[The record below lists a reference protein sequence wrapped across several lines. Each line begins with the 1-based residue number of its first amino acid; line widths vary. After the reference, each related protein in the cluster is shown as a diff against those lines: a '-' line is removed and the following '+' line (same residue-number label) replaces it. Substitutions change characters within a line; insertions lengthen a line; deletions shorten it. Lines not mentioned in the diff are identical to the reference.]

1 MEGVMIKKIKV
12 VNSYGEELV
21 MTLSEPQESGY
32 AITNVSGLEPTQ
44 VDVKQT
50 QMVSGLRY
58 KYNFGFHK
66 FREISMQIV
75 YFEWN
80 DLLMDVKTLR
90 DRLYRYFKT
99 NDLVT
104 LYFERDYEQYAIQGY
119 VSRHDS
125 VVWSSNCGA
134 TITVT
139 CPDPWFRKRRID
151 FQDEDE
157 STSVLG
163 IESQMYVNSVN
174 ISYNGNIGNGF
185 VLETE
190 TDVRNFAGEELVLE
204 SFRESIS
211 TGKLILNVPS
221 NYPDINITI
230 DSLGISLIKDSLAV
244 YTGHIGELCH
254 FLVGTDAFQ
263 PSEDPVNFYCY
274 INNSEDVSTIGLK
287 VRGLGTCSSDHGD
300 IGTVGIIYTTED
312 LSNISNISFPIYN
325 TSASLINN
333 LQCNIIKTKDENS
346 NIIYTFRIINYE
358 EINGSFYM
366 QDDSSTY
373 AQFDTGYIISDKN
386 AIDAGTPNNYG
397 TQSEPMD
404 HIGWVDATSISK
416 RTPLPRLEPG
426 YNTIKL
432 NTSSGLPVKFKIKY
446 NTLYRG
452 L

>member
-1 MEGVMIKKIKV
+1 MIKKIKV

-66 FREISMQIV
+66 FREINVQIV

-80 DLLMDVKTLR
+80 DLLMDVETLR

-119 VSRHDS
+119 VSKHDS
-125 VVWSSNCGA
+125 VVWSANCGA

-139 CPDPWFRKRRID
+139 CPDPWFRKRGID
-151 FQDEDE
+151 YQDE
-157 STSVLG
+157 VLADCIKG
-163 IESQMYVNSVN
+163 VDSDNYTNTAV
-174 ISYNGNIGNGF
+174 ISYDGNIGNGF
-185 VLETE
+185 TLETE
-190 TDVRNFAGEELVLE
+190 TDVRNLVGEELVLE
-204 SFRESIS
+204 SRRDGQV
-211 TGKLILNVPS
+211 TGTLVLNVPKNYS
-221 NYPDINITI
+221 NTNVTI
-230 DSLGISLIKDSLAV
+230 DSLGISLIKDSLSV
-244 YTGHIGELCH
+244 YTGHTGGLRY
-254 FLVGTDAFQ
+254 FLSGYDKNGWTEGNSRTINCVVDGTRTTITLVARPLNSCVNKNTGISDDMFSLY
-263 PSEDPVNFYCY
+263 SEDSRLDKIKELYIEVNTGSVSSSGIKCCPVFSPD
-274 INNSEDVSTIGLK
+274 INAYLLSVSDFGNIGDE
-287 VRGLGTCSSDHGD
+287 T
-300 IGTVGIIYTTED
+300 YF
-312 LSNISNISFPIYN
+312 NIS
-325 TSASLINN
+325 
-333 LQCNIIKTKDENS
+333 E
-346 NIIYTFRIINYE
+346 
-358 EINGSFYM
+358 
-366 QDDSSTY
+366 SST
-373 AQFDTGYIISDKN
+373 GYDYEFALGYVASDKVWL
-386 AIDAGTPNNYG
+386 DEDRPNNGG
-397 TQSEPMD
+397 TQSEPVN

-426 YNTIKL
+426 YNTVSL
-432 NTSSGLPVKFKIKY
+432 NTSSGRPVQFKIKY

>member
-1 MEGVMIKKIKV
+1 MIKKIKV

-66 FREISMQIV
+66 FREINVQIV

-80 DLLMDVKTLR
+80 DLLMDVETLR

-119 VSRHDS
+119 VSKHDS
-125 VVWSSNCGA
+125 VVWSANCGA

-139 CPDPWFRKRRID
+139 CPDPWFRKRGID
-151 FQDEDE
+151 YQDE
-157 STSVLG
+157 VLADCVQG
-163 IESQMYVNSVN
+163 VDSDNYVNTAV
-174 ISYNGNIGNGF
+174 ISYDGNIGNGF
-185 VLETE
+185 TLETE
-190 TDVRNFAGEELVLE
+190 TDVRNLVGEELILE
-204 SFRESIS
+204 SRRDGQV
-211 TGKLILNVPS
+211 TGTLVLNVPK
-221 NYPDINITI
+221 NYPDTNVTI
-230 DSLGISLIKDSLAV
+230 DSLGISLVKDSLAV
-244 YTGHIGELCH
+244 YTRHTGGLQYFLSGFGTSDWVNGDTSELLSHTIVCEIDGDGDAIEVKAHIVKSAVNKITDSDTDM
-254 FLVGTDAFQ
+254 FLLYSTDSRLSKIKSIKATVLDQNNNTSYIIKCTPCFVQ
-263 PSEDPVNFYCY
+263 GLNAYTLLITNPED
-274 INNSEDVSTIGLK
+274 INLALFKI
-287 VRGLGTCSSDHGD
+287 GD
-300 IGTVGIIYTTED
+300 IGG
-312 LSNISNISFPIYN
+312 SN
-325 TSASLINN
+325 
-333 LQCNIIKTKDENS
+333 
-346 NIIYTFRIINYE
+346 NYA
-358 EINGSFYM
+358 M
-366 QDDSSTY
+366 
-373 AQFDTGYIISDKN
+373 GYIASDKVWL
-386 AIDAGTPNNYG
+386 DEDRPNNGG
-397 TQSEPMD
+397 TQSEPVD

-426 YNTIKL
+426 YNTVSL
-432 NTSSGLPVKFKIKY
+432 NTSSGRPVQFKIKY

>member
-1 MEGVMIKKIKV
+1 MIKKIKV

-66 FREISMQIV
+66 FREINVQIV

-80 DLLMDVKTLR
+80 DLLMDVETLR

-119 VSRHDS
+119 VSKHDS
-125 VVWSSNCGA
+125 VVWSANCGA

-139 CPDPWFRKRRID
+139 CPDPWFRKRGID
-151 FQDEDE
+151 YQDE
-157 STSVLG
+157 VLADCIKG
-163 IESQMYVNSVN
+163 VDSDNYANTAV
-174 ISYNGNIGNGF
+174 ISYDGNIGNGF
-185 VLETE
+185 ALETE
-190 TDVRNFAGEELVLE
+190 TDVRNLVGEELILE
-204 SFRESIS
+204 SRRDGQV
-211 TGKLILNVPS
+211 TGTLVLNVPK
-221 NYPDINITI
+221 NYPNTNVTI
-230 DSLGISLIKDSLAV
+230 DSLGISLIKDSLSV
-244 YTGHIGELCH
+244 YTGHTGGLRY
-254 FLVGTDAFQ
+254 FLSGIVEHEGT
-263 PSEDPVNFYCY
+263 
-274 INNSEDVSTIGLK
+274 T
-287 VRGLGTCSSDHGD
+287 
-300 IGTVGIIYTTED
+300 YTTVFDDDTEYSFPVSSPLNSIVIKTFTVRETVVTD
-312 LSNISNISFPIYN
+312 DQDYVLILLYSQDRNLSNVDKIVFTDINDNQIECVPIYN
-325 TSASLINN
+325 SDIDGYLFLLNDKIDNDVLIANDK
-333 LQCNIIKTKDENS
+333 NI
-346 NIIYTFRIINYE
+346 
-358 EINGSFYM
+358 
-366 QDDSSTY
+366 TY
-373 AQFDTGYIISDKN
+373 PFHSGYIPSDKVWL
-386 AIDAGTPNNYG
+386 DEDRPNNGG
-397 TQSEPMD
+397 TQSEPVN

-426 YNTIKL
+426 YNTVSL
-432 NTSSGLPVKFKIKY
+432 NTSSGRPVEFKIKY

>member
-1 MEGVMIKKIKV
+1 MIKKIKV

-66 FREISMQIV
+66 FREINLQIV

-80 DLLMDVKTLR
+80 DLMMDVETLR
-90 DRLYRYFKT
+90 DRLYKYFKT

-119 VSRHDS
+119 VSKHDS
-125 VVWSSNCGA
+125 VIWSSNCGA

-157 STSVLG
+157 SASVLG
-163 IESQMYVNSVN
+163 IESEMYVNSVN
-174 ISYNGNIGNGF
+174 VSYEGNIGNGF

-190 TDVRNFAGEELVLE
+190 TDVRNLAGEELVLE
-204 SFRESIS
+204 SFREGTS
-211 TGKLILNVPS
+211 TGKLILNVPKD
-221 NYPDINITI
+221 YPDINVTI
-230 DSLGISLIKDSLAV
+230 DSLGISLVKDSLAV
-244 YTGHIGELCH
+244 YTGHKGGLQY
-254 FLVGTDAFQ
+254 FLSGFNINQNWAEGTSHIIVCKIDGVSDSLEVKAYTRDSTVNKITESDTDMFLLYSIDSRLSKIRNIEATVLNQ
-263 PSEDPVNFYCY
+263 NNITIKCTPCFVQGLNAYTLLITNPED
-274 INNSEDVSTIGLK
+274 INLRSFGIS
-287 VRGLGTCSSDHGD
+287 D
-300 IGTVGIIYTTED
+300 IGG
-312 LSNISNISFPIYN
+312 SNNF
-325 TSASLINN
+325 AL
-333 LQCNIIKTKDENS
+333 
-346 NIIYTFRIINYE
+346 
-358 EINGSFYM
+358 
-366 QDDSSTY
+366 
-373 AQFDTGYIISDKN
+373 GYIASDKVWIN
-386 AIDAGTPNNYG
+386 ESRPNNGG
-397 TQSEPMD
+397 TQSEPVD

-416 RTPLPRLEPG
+416 RVPLPRLEPG
-426 YNTIKL
+426 YNTITL
-432 NTSSGLPVKFKIKY
+432 NTSSGLPVKFKIRY